1 MTPEEGLL
9 AVSAL
14 HAGFQ
19 SVVTVVVYPAL
30 RDLPPERWAEGH
42 AAHSR
47 RITSLVVPLYAAV
60 VAACG
65 WVLVAGPVS
74 WPVGLAVAGNAA
86 ALAVTAL
93 VAAPTHSRLGRVG
106 PEPALLARLLLA
118 DRGRLVA
125 TLLAL
130 VAAALA

>member
-30 RDLPPERWAEGH
+30 RDLPPERWAAGH

-47 RITSLVVPLYAAV
+47 RITYLVVPLYTAV
-60 VAACG
+60 TAACV
-65 WVLVAGPVS
+65 WVLLAGSES
-74 WPVGLAVAGNAA
+74 WPVALAVVGNAA

-93 VAAPTHSRLGRVG
+93 VAAPAHSRLGRVG
-106 PEPALLARLLLA
+106 QESALLARLLLA
-118 DRGRLVA
+118 DRVRLAA
-125 TLLAL
+125 TLLAV

>member
-47 RITSLVVPLYAAV
+47 RITYLVVPLYTAV
-60 VAACG
+60 TAACV
-65 WVLVAGPVS
+65 WVLLAGSES
-74 WPVGLAVAGNAA
+74 WPVALAVVGNAA

-93 VAAPTHSRLGRVG
+93 VAAPAHSRLGRVG
-106 PEPALLARLLLA
+106 QEPALLARLLLA
-118 DRGRLVA
+118 DRVRLAA
-125 TLLAL
+125 TLLAV

>member
-47 RITSLVVPLYAAV
+47 RITSIVVPLYAVV

-74 WPVGLAVAGNAA
+74 WQVVLAVAGNAA

-93 VAAPTHSRLGRVG
+93 VAAPTHARLGRVG